1 MLGQILTGA
10 ALIIATT
17 FIHAAFTMAALVIV
31 RLAGTKTK
39 ILYSS
44 WVTRIGLIGLL
55 VLTMVIA
62 SVIEVLVWAVT
73 FLATGAIT
81 GLEQALYFSAVTF
94 TTLGYGDV
102 VLGEDW
108 RMLGALAAMNG
119 IIIFGWTTALIVAFL
134 SHLFAA
140 HARLGGDRS

>member
-1 MLGQILTGA
+1 MLGQILTGG

-17 FIHAAFTMAALVIV
+17 FIHAAFTMAALLIV
-31 RLAGTKTK
+31 RLAGTNTR

-55 VLTMVIA
+55 VLTMVMA
-62 SVIEVLVWAVT
+62 SVIEVLVWAAT
-73 FLATGAIT
+73 FLATGALT

-119 IIIFGWTTALIVAFL
+119 IIMFGWTTALIVAFL

-140 HARLGGDRS
+140 YAGASGDRS